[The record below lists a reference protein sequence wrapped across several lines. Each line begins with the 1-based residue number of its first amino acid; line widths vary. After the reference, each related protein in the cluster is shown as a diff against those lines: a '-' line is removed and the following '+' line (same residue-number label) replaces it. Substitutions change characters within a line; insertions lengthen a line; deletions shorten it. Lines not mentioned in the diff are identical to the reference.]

1 MFPTDL
7 FRDRKIVVGVTG
19 GIAAYKVCEFIRYL
33 VKQGSQ
39 VRVMMTR
46 SAAEFIT
53 PLTLETLSGHPVY
66 RELFPQDTFS
76 ATHHVNLA
84 DWAEVMTV
92 IPATAN
98 IIGKFANG
106 IADDFVSSTLLAAH
120 CPLMFAPAMNCH
132 MWENTFVQQNLEHIR
147 QSGYEVCP
155 PEYGFLAEG
164 YQGMGRLARLEYL
177 IQGLYRTIHPARNA
191 MQGKT
196 LLITA
201 GPTREPLDPVRYFS
215 NFSSGKMGL
224 ALAWEAFA
232 RGARV
237 ILIHGP
243 IQLTPPYGMTVIAVE
258 TAQQM
263 QEAVMEHFRDADWI
277 ISAAAVADFR
287 PKQTA
292 KEKIKKSETH
302 LHLELEANPDIL
314 ASVAKMRRADQTVV
328 GFAVETHNGEENARQ
343 KLQQKSLD
351 AIVLNNPLE
360 ADAGFA
366 VDTNRVTLFHRNGSR
381 LKLGT
386 MYKLDVAR
394 KIFDFVLEQS
404 P

>member
-1 MFPTDL
+1 M

-33 VKQGSQ
+33 VTRGSQ
-39 VRVMMTR
+39 LRVMMTR
-46 SAAEFIT
+46 SATEFIT

-76 ATHHVNLA
+76 ATQHVNLA
-84 DWAEVMTV
+84 DWAETIAVV
-92 IPATAN
+92 PATAN
-98 IIGKFANG
+98 ILGKFAGG

-120 CPLMFAPAMNCH
+120 CPILFAPAMNHH
-132 MWENTFVQQNLEHIR
+132 MWENPFVQQNLERIR
-147 QSGYEVCP
+147 QAGHEICP

-164 YQGMGRLARLEYL
+164 YEGMGRLARLEYL
-177 IQGLYRTIHPARNA
+177 IQSLYRTMHPARDSL
-191 MQGKT
+191 QGKT
-196 LLITA
+196 VLITA

-243 IQLTPPYGMTVIAVE
+243 IQLTPPFGMECVAVE
-258 TAQQM
+258 TARQM
-263 QEAVMEHFRDADWI
+263 HQAVLDHYQDADWV

-287 PKQTA
+287 PKRTA
-292 KEKIKKSETH
+292 EEKIKKSGTPMQ
-302 LHLELEANPDIL
+302 LELEANPDIL
-314 ASVAKMRRADQTVV
+314 ATVAKERRAGQLII
-328 GFAVETHNGEENARQ
+328 GFAVETHDGEKNARR
-343 KLQQKSLD
+343 KLQEKSLD

-360 ADAGFA
+360 KGAGFA
-366 VDTNRVTLFHRNGSR
+366 VDTNRVTLLHRNGTR
-381 LKLGT
+381 VELDI